1 MPIYIQAHMHVC
13 ECMIWVCVN
22 THECLHVQ
30 VPYEH
35 RNMEGMSVCVCSWC
49 IEHRGLQYDQK
60 G

>member
-1 MPIYIQAHMHVC
+1 MHVC

-35 RNMEGMSVCVCSWC
+35 KNMEGMSVCVCSWC
-49 IEHRGLQYDQK
+49 IEHRRLQ
-60 G
+60 